1 VAGELV
7 TSTVSPPEG
16 KPPAGAGTATA
27 GDRPV
32 ATGGAQAPGGGRGRT
47 RDALAILVPALL
59 GAGLC
64 LIEITGRSLG
74 FDEGASV
81 TIASQHGGALGS
93 AIAHD
98 GGNMSGYYLL
108 LHVLI
113 GAFGNGLFVIRAAS
127 VVADAAAVGVIAAIA
142 LALFDRPH
150 AWVAGL
156 LAAVSLPLVFWGQS
170 ARGYAPMVLFASGSF
185 LALVAIVDAYDARRP
200 SWWWRTLYVVL
211 ITLGVYSS
219 FMTLLVVPAQL
230 VALALTGRRR
240 VAAGLLGALAA
251 VAALSVPL
259 LLLALGRGSGQL
271 FWVPRPSS
279 TVDKQVFESLT
290 SAGLQPVFHKTVVT
304 SVLLGLTV
312 AALVV
317 VAIVTARDRL
327 RGAADPGLGGSATAR
342 DRLQGAADP
351 GLGGSVADRRAF
363 GKTLILAW
371 FVVPVG
377 LAFVESIFGQ
387 PIFEPR
393 NLLTAVPAV
402 ALLLAIG
409 ITDPRLP
416 RALAWAALVV
426 VLALRTLALAP
437 SYGESPEQWR
447 GATAYVLARA
457 QPGDC
462 VAFYPSDGRMAFQY
476 YLGGGAAA
484 VSRAPRSIL
493 PVARWG
499 VVRTYV
505 EDYAGLTTGQVSRLP
520 GECPRLW
527 LVSSHEGQPTGPAGS
542 KVNYRRF
549 IALRASLE
557 RAYASHQRTKLGY
570 AAVIRVE
577 LLSR

>member
-1 VAGELV
+1 METTHARVAGDSL

-16 KPPAGAGTATA
+16 KPPAGAGTAS
-27 GDRPV
+27 DRPGPMGV
-32 ATGGAQAPGGGRGRT
+32 AEGDGLGRERT
-47 RDALAILVPALL
+47 LNALAIAVPTLL

-64 LIEITGRSLG
+64 LVEITARSLG

-98 GGNMSGYYLL
+98 GVNMSGYYLL

-113 GAFGNGLFVIRAAS
+113 GAFGNGLFVLRAAS
-127 VVADAAAVGVIAAIA
+127 AVADAAVVGVIAAVA
-142 LALFDRPH
+142 LTLFGRPQ

-170 ARGYAPMVLFASGSF
+170 ARGYAPMVLFASASF
-185 LALVAIVDAYDARRP
+185 LALITIVQAHGTGRWRR
-200 SWWWRTLYVVL
+200 WWWLVYVVL

-230 VALALTGRRR
+230 LALALTGRRR
-240 VAAGLLGALAA
+240 AAVGLLGALAA
-251 VAALSVPL
+251 IAGLSVPL

-271 FWVPRPSS
+271 FWVPRPSH

-290 SAGLQPVFHKTVVT
+290 SAGLQPVFHRTAVT
-304 SVLLGLTV
+304 NVLLGLTV
-312 AALVV
+312 AALVA
-317 VAIVTARDRL
+317 VAIMIVRDRV
-327 RGAADPGLGGSATAR
+327 RGGARPGPGGSA
-342 DRLQGAADP
+342 P
-351 GLGGSVADRRAF
+351 DRRAW
-363 GKTLILAW
+363 GQILILAW
-371 FVVPVG
+371 FAVPVG
-377 LAFVESIFGQ
+377 LAFAESIFGQ

-393 NLLTAVPAV
+393 NLLTALPAV
-402 ALLLAIG
+402 TLLLAIG

-416 RALAWAALVV
+416 RALAWSAFVV
-426 VLALRTLALAP
+426 VLALRALALAP
-437 SYGESPEQWR
+437 SYGISPEDWR

-476 YLGGGAAA
+476 YLGSGAAA
-484 VSRAPRSIL
+484 SRAPRSIL

-505 EDYAGLTTGQVSRLP
+505 EDYAGLAAAQVSRLP
-520 GECPRLW
+520 DECPRLW
-527 LVSSHEGQPTGPAGS
+527 LVSSHEGQPNGPAGS

-557 RAYASHQRTKLGY
+557 RAYPSYQRTKLGY
-570 AAVIRVE
+570 AAVIRAE

>member
-1 VAGELV
+1 M

-16 KPPAGAGTATA
+16 KPPAGAVTA
-27 GDRPV
+27 GDRP
-32 ATGGAQAPGGGRGRT
+32 GAIGVVQAPGLGGERA
-47 RDALAILVPALL
+47 RDALAIAVPALL

-64 LIEITGRSLG
+64 LIDITARSLG

-113 GAFGNGLFVIRAAS
+113 GALGNGLLVLRAAS
-127 VVADAAAVGVIAAIA
+127 VVADAAGVGVIAAIA
-142 LALFDRPH
+142 LVLFGRRQ

-170 ARGYAPMVLFASGSF
+170 ARGYAPMVLFASASF
-185 LALVAIVDAYDARRP
+185 LALVAIVDAHATAR
-200 SWWWRTLYVVL
+200 WRRWCWLAYVVL

-230 VALALTGRRR
+230 LALALTGRRR
-240 VAAGLLGALAA
+240 AAAQLLGALAA

-271 FWVPRPSS
+271 FWVPRPSY

-290 SAGLQPVFHKTVVT
+290 SAGLQPVFHKTAVT
-304 SVLLGLTV
+304 SVLLGLTL
-312 AALVV
+312 AALLA
-317 VAIVTARDRL
+317 VAIVIVRDRL
-327 RGAADPGLGGSATAR
+327 RGGPDPGLAGS
-342 DRLQGAADP
+342 DP
-351 GLGGSVADRRAF
+351 GLAGSDPGLAGADSGLAGPAQDRGAW
-363 GKTLILAW
+363 GQILIVAW

-416 RALAWAALVV
+416 RALAWTAFVV
-426 VLALRTLALAP
+426 VLALRALALAP
-437 SYGESPEQWR
+437 SYGTSPEEWR
-447 GATAYVLARA
+447 GASAYVLARA
-457 QPGDC
+457 QLGDC
-462 VAFYPSDGRMAFQY
+462 IAFYPSDGRMAFQY
-476 YLGGGAAA
+476 YVGGRDAAA
-484 VSRAPRSIL
+484 RAPRPIL

-499 VVRTYV
+499 VIRTYV
-505 EDYAGLTTGQVSRLP
+505 EDYSGLPEARVSRLP
-520 GECPRLW
+520 GQCPRLW
-527 LVSSHEGQPTGPAGS
+527 LVSSHEGQPNGPAGS
-542 KVNYRRF
+542 RVNYRRF

-557 RAYASHQRTKLGY
+557 HAYASHPRTKLGY